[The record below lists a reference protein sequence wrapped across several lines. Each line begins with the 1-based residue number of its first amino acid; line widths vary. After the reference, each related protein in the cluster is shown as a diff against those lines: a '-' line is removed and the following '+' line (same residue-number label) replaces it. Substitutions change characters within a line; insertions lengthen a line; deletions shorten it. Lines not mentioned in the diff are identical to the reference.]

1 MRCMECNTACD
12 KACDKACHEFCTWI
26 ENMPYHV
33 HYVLPKEKYP
43 RLPECFSE
51 TMLGEMFNGAG
62 RQLRGPYGAHI
73 HEFEDRWVIH
83 RDMADASVDPL
94 GHLVKDAPEY
104 IASLIL
110 SAVVG
115 GLLGRHGRQQ
125 ALLAASLAGT
135 FAFVSGKVV
144 KMLNGDPAEGDCDA
158 PKIS

>member
-1 MRCMECNTACD
+1 MQNMDCNKT
-12 KACDKACHEFCTWI
+12 CHEFCTWM

-43 RLPECFSE
+43 KLPECFNE

-62 RQLRGPYGAHI
+62 RQLRGPHGSHV
-73 HEFEDRWVIH
+73 HEFEDKWVIH
-83 RDMADASVDPL
+83 RDKADASVDPL

-115 GLLGRHGRQQ
+115 GLLGRQGRQH
-125 ALLAASLAGT
+125 ALMLASLAGT

-144 KMLNGDPAEGDCDA
+144 KMLNGDPAEGDGDA